1 MLDFSKVH
9 PPADSNFDCKRAIEL
24 ANLIMVA
31 YDEYEIWD
39 KHGAEGKKLGA
50 PDEETILGSS
60 ALVNLDKY
68 RDNRDEDYGR
78 INASWDQAS
87 DDTRLAYKRV
97 TNFWYSQTSGED
109 FFEDVNDV
117 LQTDVLKVWEKLSE
131 RMNKGA
137 DERWALP
144 RLGMRDQVFGFI
156 AERELEG
163 GTHGLFLVFRGTRE
177 NAEWFNNFRVGPLT
191 FLENDQYG
199 QVRNGFY
206 RIYNKKRG
214 KGDRETIRTTIETYF
229 NQYPKDKLEKTRIFI
244 TGHSLGAGLAILAAA
259 HLVKK
264 VGINP
269 ILYTF
274 ASPRVGDEAFSQSI
288 AQLQEAYRIINS
300 EDLIQAVPLPTT
312 LILDD
317 EMLKDNSPL
326 QKFVGL
332 ARETI
337 EEFTGGLTDMTYQ
350 HVGVPVGFTKQTG
363 TVAGNHNLGST
374 YRNALNQ

>member
-1 MLDFSKVH
+1 MLDFSKVY
-9 PPADSNFDCKRAIEL
+9 PPTDSNFDRQRAIEL

-39 KHGAEGKKLGA
+39 EHGEQIGA
-50 PDEETILGSS
+50 PQEDGAIVGSS
-60 ALVNLDKY
+60 TDVNLENY
-68 RDNRDEDYGR
+68 REGLNEDYGR
-78 INASWDQAS
+78 LEGYWQQKTPNEVINYE
-87 DDTRLAYKRV
+87 RKR
-97 TNFWYSQTSGED
+97 TFWYSQTSGED
-109 FFEDVNDV
+109 AIEDIKDFLNSDV
-117 LQTDVLKVWEKLSE
+117 LDIWRKIPKS
-131 RMNKGA
+131 MDIDKKFHI
-137 DERWALP
+137 P

-156 AERELEG
+156 AERKLED
-163 GTHGLFLVFRGTRE
+163 GTNAIFLVFRGTRE

-191 FLENDQYG
+191 FLENEDCG

-214 KGDRETIRTTIETYF
+214 NGDRETIRTTIETYF
-229 NQYPKDKLEKTRIFI
+229 KQYPDKAKLKNTRVFI
-244 TGHSLGAGLAILAAA
+244 TGHSLGAGLAVLAAA
-259 HLVKK
+259 HLVHLDLEIK
-264 VGINP
+264 P

-274 ASPRVGDEAFSQSI
+274 ASPRVGDTTF
-288 AQLQEAYRIINS
+288 AQPITQLEEAYRIINS

-317 EMLKDNSPL
+317 AMLKGNSSL

-350 HVGVPVGFTKQTG
+350 HVGLSVGFTMQTG
-363 TVAGNHNLGST
+363 TVAGNHNLGGT
-374 YRNALNQ
+374 YRNALRQ